1 MVALALGALGHGGV
15 VGAIAESAIALA
27 IASVFIAIWVRE
39 RRARRDG
46 APEGPARL
54 REDDEPR

>member
-1 MVALALGALGHGGV
+1 MAALALGVLGHGGV
-15 VGAIAESAIALA
+15 VGAIAESAIVLA
-27 IASVFIAIWVRE
+27 VASVFLAVWVRE
-39 RRARRDG
+39 RRARREG

>member
-1 MVALALGALGHGGV
+1 VVALALGALAHGGV

-27 IASVFIAIWVRE
+27 VASVFLAVWA
-39 RRARRDG
+39 RARR
-46 APEGPARL
+46 AAREEVPQGPARL